1 VEFWGTLGSVGATE
15 IIKTRITPETKARV
29 AEVTQAQL
37 LTESIWLRR
46 LVLRE
51 LQAAHSEDG
60 PRHQLGAPAEGARA
74 QCSSRRAP
82 GSSLHIKLQT
92 DDRLLLHERAAA
104 RGMASATYVSVLV
117 RSHLRA
123 LAPLPKDELVALK
136 RAASELGGVGRNLNQ
151 IARAANQG
159 AGGEAIGH
167 GEFRAV
173 LKICEALRDHTKK
186 LIKANAASWLSG
198 HAEPAD

>member
-1 VEFWGTLGSVGATE
+1 MEFWGTLGPVGATE
-15 IIKTRITPETKARV
+15 VIKTRITPESKARV

-51 LQAAHSEDG
+51 LRAIESENSR
-60 PRHQLGAPAEGARA
+60 RHQINAPGEGVRA
-74 QCSSRRAP
+74 QCSNRRAP
-82 GSSLHIKLQT
+82 GSSLHVKLRP
-92 DDRLLLHERAAA
+92 DDRLLLHERSAA

-136 RAASELGGVGRNLNQ
+136 RAVSELGAVGRNLNQ

-159 AGGEAIGH
+159 TRVGDVVH
-167 GEFRAV
+167 DEFRAI
-173 LKICEALRDHTKK
+173 LKICEALRDHTKN
-186 LIKANAASWLSG
+186 LIKANAASWVSG
-198 HAEPAD
+198 HVEPAD